1 MKLLNKLIG
10 KFKSN
15 TSGKKILKGI
25 ISLAQAVVFFITIG
39 TFWWDIET
47 NIDSGDEQRLN
58 NLVSNIYQYRENQD
72 MLLYYF
78 NRGNANKS
86 DFEKTDEV
94 TRKTENNY
102 LYYEIFRNINESNKY
117 KNNLIDAIN
126 SHDIYLS
133 KVGPDSKVGEIIDE
147 YITIE
152 ELHGEIE
159 NYMEYE
165 AELINSLSIINWIK
179 SIF

>member
-1 MKLLNKLIG
+1 
-10 KFKSN
+10 
-15 TSGKKILKGI
+15 
-25 ISLAQAVVFFITIG
+25 
-39 TFWWDIET
+39 
-47 NIDSGDEQRLN
+47 
-58 NLVSNIYQYRENQD
+58 
-72 MLLYYF
+72 MLSYYF
-78 NRGNANKS
+78 NRENANKY

-133 KVGPDSKVGEIIDE
+133 KVGPDSKVVEIIDE

-165 AELINSLSIINWIK
+165 AELINSLSIIN
-179 SIF
+179 